1 MADSVV
7 YLYAVTDAAP
17 ADEPADEHAPAGV
30 DGVPV
35 RRIVFGD
42 LAAVVSSVDPTR
54 FSEEAL
60 RRSLEDLQWL
70 ERIARAHN
78 AVVTAAARSG
88 PVAPVRLA
96 TVYLDDENVRT
107 LLDERSSEFTAAL
120 DRIRGRAEWGVKGF
134 AVRTEGDTSSQATE
148 DSKPGTAYLMR
159 RRAERDRA
167 ARGLQDAAEAAEA
180 VHKAMS
186 AVAVASRRYQPQDPR
201 LSGRREEMVLN
212 VAYLVDQAGAEVLRR
227 LVERQQ
233 GESLRLELTGPW
245 APYSFATL
253 EEGP

>member
-17 ADEPADEHAPAGV
+17 AEEPADEHALAGV

-35 RRIVFGD
+35 RRVVSGD

-54 FSEEAL
+54 FSEESL

-107 LLDERSSEFTAAL
+107 LLDERASEFTAAL

-134 AVRTEGDTSSQATE
+134 AVRTEGDTSPEATE
-148 DSKPGTAYLMR
+148 ESKPGTAYLMR

-167 ARGLQDAAEAAEA
+167 ARGLQDAAQAAEA
-180 VHKAMS
+180 VHRAMS

-212 VAYLVDQAGAEVLRR
+212 VAYLVDEAGADVLRR

-233 GESLRLELTGPW
+233 EDNLRLELTGPW